1 MNSTFTLLFELICF
15 ISSQLKKL
23 FAFSW
28 SSGLIVPSFLSYLS
42 LAMAFIFESLS
53 WVACIL
59 FTLSSTLAKQLKHSQ
74 LFNLPVAICP
84 PHHPALLFTSF
95 PLSNACTLLTLLS
108 TWLLEIM
115 MFDYKFELKMR
126 TMGYNKFIKGL
137 LEQAER
143 GYVFTQTCTGS
154 NAASVA
160 FYQLLYGFATRNNLT
175 MEDLNFVFYST
186 CDISRIVETSQTD

>member
-1 MNSTFTLLFELICF
+1 
-15 ISSQLKKL
+15 
-23 FAFSW
+23 
-28 SSGLIVPSFLSYLS
+28 
-42 LAMAFIFESLS
+42 
-53 WVACIL
+53 
-59 FTLSSTLAKQLKHSQ
+59 
-74 LFNLPVAICP
+74 
-84 PHHPALLFTSF
+84 
-95 PLSNACTLLTLLS
+95 
-108 TWLLEIM
+108 

-126 TMGYNKFIKGL
+126 MLGYDKFIKGL